1 MRFVIYGAG
10 AVGGVIGARLH
21 QSGREVML
29 IARGAHH
36 DAIAARGLRFE
47 TPSEASTLRIPV
59 APDPAAARVGP
70 GDVVL
75 LCTKSQDTWPA
86 LLALREAAPDGVP
99 VVCAQNGVE
108 NERVALRLFADVTG
122 AILLL
127 PAEHLEPGV
136 VVGSGAMISGQI
148 DLGRYPSGTSEL
160 CDELSAALNDAR
172 FESAVHEDIMRLKHH
187 KLISNLAN
195 SVQAVCG
202 STDQAQALIERV
214 QEEGRVVLR
223 AAGIAFD
230 APEVSDR
237 EDRWQRYGVGPV
249 AGRPRSGGSTWQS
262 LARGTGH
269 VETDYLNG
277 EIVLRA
283 RELGLDVPL
292 NRLMQ
297 GLILETLRGGHAP
310 GWLTPAEV
318 LARLERV

>member
-1 MRFVIYGAG
+1 VRFVIYGAG

-47 TPSEASTLRIPV
+47 TPTEASTLQIPV
-59 APDPAAARVGP
+59 APDPAAARVGT

-108 NERVALRLFADVTG
+108 NERVALRLFTDVTG
-122 AILLL
+122 AVVLL

-136 VVGSGAMISGQI
+136 VIGSGAIISGRI
-148 DLGRYPSGTSEL
+148 DLGRYPSGTSEI
-160 CDELSAALNDAR
+160 CEEVSAALNDAR
-172 FESAVHEDIMRLKHH
+172 FESAVSQDIMRLKHA
-187 KLISNLAN
+187 KLINNLAN

-202 STDQAQALIERV
+202 STDHAEALVDRI

-230 APEVSDR
+230 APEVTERD
-237 EDRWQRYGVGPV
+237 DRWQRYGVAPV
-249 AGRPRSGGSTWQS
+249 AGRPRGGGSTWQS
-262 LARGTGH
+262 VARGTGH

-297 GLILETLRGGHAP
+297 RLILETIRGGHPP